1 MSTDCTPRTGA
12 QIRQSAGISTAYH
25 EGRGSVIMRGTVA
38 IEEDDASRGRKG
50 RGSRSSGGPAIVITE
65 LPYQTNKATLPAA
78 SLSSWRGTACS
89 PGPLT
94 VHCRGQVAC
103 GCICASFA
111 LTLLPVLMWQEAG
124 RGQHVTHQEDDRL

>member
-1 MSTDCTPRTGA
+1 MSTDCTPRAGA

-78 SLSSWRGTACS
+78 SLSSWAGGARPALRVPSHFTAGAKS
-89 PGPLT
+89 LVG
-94 VHCRGQVAC
+94 
-103 GCICASFA
+103 ASA
-111 LTLLPVLMWQEAG
+111 HPS
-124 RGQHVTHQEDDRL
+124 H